1 MKIILAGIGIV
12 LACVGAALLA
22 ALIRTL
28 RIPVKQAGYRPE
40 PGEEESLALARK
52 LSAMIQCETVSC
64 AGTTDVLKFRKF
76 HEVLAELFPLVFEKL
91 EKTDIDG
98 NLLFTWKGRKHDK
111 PLVLMSHQ
119 DVVPAEGKWLH
130 EPFSGDIADG
140 KVWGRG
146 ASDTK
151 CSVMGFFEAVEE
163 LLKEGYEPEEDVYLS
178 SSCTEE
184 WAGDGCPKIVAEL
197 QRRGVRPYLVVDE
210 GGGII
215 TDPIAGIPGN
225 FAMVGV
231 FEKGKAD
238 LRFTAKGN
246 GGHASAPPANSPI
259 VRLAAF
265 VTEVEKG
272 KMFRKAMPPQVQAM
286 FETLAPYA
294 SFGLRYVFENM
305 WLFKPLL
312 VRLLPKISAQAG
324 AMLRTTAAF
333 TQASGSKAVNVLPEE
348 ASVSVNMRF
357 IPHQGM
363 KESLELMEKTAKKYD
378 LTMEILHANDY
389 SKSADIHGPAFGM
402 VSDVIQ
408 KTFPGVASS
417 PYCMTGATDARVYEE
432 ICDNVVRFAPV
443 IYGPEQMRGMHGLNE
458 NIAYNCLPGCVQ
470 FYRNLIMENDR
481 RSLTCGQ

>member
-1 MKIILAGIGIV
+1 MKIILTGLGIV
-12 LACVGAALLA
+12 LVCIGAALMA

-28 RIPVKQAGYRPE
+28 LIPVNHSRYKLE
-40 PGEEESLALARK
+40 SDEEEALALARK
-52 LSAMIQCETVSC
+52 LSAMIQCETVSH
-64 AGTTDVLKFRKF
+64 AGEHDVPKFRKF
-76 HEVLAELFPLVFEKL
+76 HEVLAKLFPLVFEKL

-98 NLLFTWKGRKHDK
+98 NLLMYWKGKKHDK

-119 DVVPAEGKWLH
+119 DVVPAEGKWTH
-130 EPFSGDIADG
+130 APFSGDIADG

-151 CSVMGFFEAVEE
+151 CSVMGFYEAVEE

-197 QRRGVRPYLVVDE
+197 KKRGVCPYLVVDE

-238 LRFTAKGN
+238 VKFIAKGN
-246 GGHASAPPANSPI
+246 GGHASAPPAHSPI

-272 KMFRKAMPPQVQAM
+272 KMFRRAMPAQVQAM

-294 SFGLRYVFENM
+294 SSFGLRYVFENL

-312 VRLLPKISAQAG
+312 VKLLPKISAQAG
-324 AMLRTTAAF
+324 AMVRTTAAF
-333 TQASGSKAVNVLPEE
+333 TQASGSDAVNVMPEE

-363 KESLELMEKTAKKYD
+363 KESLAVMEETAKKYD
-378 LTMEILHANDY
+378 LTMEVLHANDY
-389 SKSADIHGPAFGM
+389 SKSVDIHGPAFGM
-402 VSDVIQ
+402 VTDVIRE
-408 KTFPGVASS
+408 TFPGVAGS
-417 PYCMTGATDARVYEE
+417 PYVMTGATDARVYEE

-458 NIAYNCLPGCVQ
+458 NIAYSCLPGCVQ

-481 RSLTCGQ
+481 RS